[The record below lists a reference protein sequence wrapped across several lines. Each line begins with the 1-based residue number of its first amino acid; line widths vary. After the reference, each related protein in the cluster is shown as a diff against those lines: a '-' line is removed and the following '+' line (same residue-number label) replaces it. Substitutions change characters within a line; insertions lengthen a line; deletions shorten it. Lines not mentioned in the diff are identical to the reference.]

1 MILYP
6 AIDMLDG
13 QAVRLRQG
21 KRDDVTVYGDPVE
34 MSAKW
39 RAQGAEWLHLVDL
52 NAAFDG
58 STPHM
63 ALIREVVAA
72 FDGKVELGGGLRA
85 MEDIE
90 KRVEAG
96 VKRCIIGTAAA
107 ENPGL
112 VREACRAFPGC
123 IAVGID
129 AKNGL
134 VATRGWVE
142 TSTLTAVELAQ
153 RMQDLGVTTIIYT
166 DVSRDGMM
174 QGPNLNATRNLI
186 QATTRRKGFRN
197 LTMDVIGSGGVSS
210 INDLIG
216 LREIGCA
223 GAILGRAMY
232 EGAFTVAQALYEV
245 SLPNPPIEA
254 TVTEV

>member
-13 QAVRLRQG
+13 KAVRLRQG
-21 KRDDVTVYGDPVE
+21 KRDDVTIYGDPVE

-39 RAQGAEWLHLVDL
+39 RMKGAEWLHLVDL
-52 NAAFDG
+52 TAAFEG
-58 STPHM
+58 KTAHLP
-63 ALIREVVAA
+63 LIREVVAA
-72 FDGKVELGGGLRA
+72 FDGQVELGGGLRT
-85 MEDIE
+85 MKDIE
-90 KRVEAG
+90 LRVNAG

-107 ENPGL
+107 ENPEL
-112 VREACRAFPGC
+112 VREACREFPGC

-142 TSTLTAVELAQ
+142 TSTLTAVELAL
-153 RMQDLGVTTIIYT
+153 RMRDMGVKDVIYT

-174 QGPNLNATRNLI
+174 QGPNVEATRRLI
-186 QATTRRKGFRN
+186 AQTG
-197 LTMDVIGSGGVSS
+197 MDVIGSGGVSCL
-210 INDLIG
+210 NDLG
-216 LREIGCA
+216 NLKAAGCA

-232 EGAFTVAQALYEV
+232 EGAFTLEEALQY
-245 SLPNPPIEA
+245 NKEA
-254 TVTEV
+254 

>member
-13 QAVRLRQG
+13 KAVRLRQG

-39 RAQGAEWLHLVDL
+39 RAKGAEWLHLVDL
-52 NAAFDG
+52 TAAFEG
-58 STPHM
+58 KTAHLP
-63 ALIREVVAA
+63 LIREVVAA
-72 FDGKVELGGGLRA
+72 FDGQVALGGGLRT
-85 MEDIE
+85 MQDIE
-90 KRVEAG
+90 LRVNAG

-107 ENPGL
+107 ENPEL
-112 VREACRAFPGC
+112 VRQAARAFPGC

-142 TSTLTAVELAQ
+142 TSTLTAVELAL
-153 RMQDLGVTTIIYT
+153 RMRDMGVKDVIYT

-174 QGPNLNATRNLI
+174 QGPNVDATRRLI
-186 QATTRRKGFRN
+186 EQTG
-197 LTMDVIGSGGVSS
+197 MDIIGSGGVSCLT
-210 INDLIG
+210 DLG
-216 LREIGCA
+216 NLKAAGCA

-232 EGAFTVAQALYEV
+232 EGAFTLEEALQY
-245 SLPNPPIEA
+245 NKEA
-254 TVTEV
+254 

>member
-13 QAVRLRQG
+13 KAVRLRQG
-21 KRDDVTVYGDPVE
+21 KRDDVTMYGDPVE

-39 RAQGAEWLHLVDL
+39 RAKGAEWLHLVDL
-52 NAAFDG
+52 TAAFEG
-58 STPHM
+58 KTAHLP
-63 ALIREVVAA
+63 LIREVVAA
-72 FDGKVELGGGLRA
+72 FDGQVELGGGLRT
-85 MEDIE
+85 MQDIE
-90 KRVEAG
+90 LRVNAG

-107 ENPGL
+107 ENPEL
-112 VREACRAFPGC
+112 VRQACRAFPGC

-142 TSTLTAVELAQ
+142 TSTLTAVELAL
-153 RMQDLGVTTIIYT
+153 RMRDMGVKDVIYT

-174 QGPNLNATRNLI
+174 QGPNVEATRRLI
-186 QATTRRKGFRN
+186 EQTG
-197 LTMDVIGSGGVSS
+197 MDIIGSGGVSCLT
-210 INDLIG
+210 DLG
-216 LREIGCA
+216 NLKAAGCA

-232 EGAFTVAQALYEV
+232 EGAFTLEEALAYNKE
-245 SLPNPPIEA
+245 S
-254 TVTEV
+254 